1 YAGTRF
7 LDVATFHATGLF
19 MSNASPSARLL
30 LVVLLVTLIVAAK
43 AVALLFCSILIILDP
58 ASNQFTGTAIYFLV
72 FLFILGAV
80 LLFAA
85 AFGVYRGKAW
95 PRGALVVAEL
105 LAVIVSFTYMDNA
118 LAGVST
124 LISGAVV
131 LVCLFTPALNEH
143 MAQRRS

>member
-1 YAGTRF
+1 MPQTP
-7 LDVATFHATGLF
+7 
-19 MSNASPSARLL
+19 PSARLL
-30 LVVLLVTLIVAAK
+30 PVVLLVTLIVAAQ
-43 AVALLFCSILIILDP
+43 AVALLVSSILIILDP
-58 ASNQFTGTAIYFLV
+58 ASHQLPGTAKYFLV

-80 LLFAA
+80 WLFAA

-143 MAQRRS
+143 MTQRRSRDGS